1 MLIIQLNWLPN
12 NYTGIYQPASSA
24 FLVFL
29 IYFLHFPE
37 TIDRFSLNELATWLF
52 LSKFRHK
59 VEGVFKGWTFPG
71 ADLHANK
78 KDKRKKKKKTKKE
91 EKGKEKEKEK
101 ESTEEGS
108 GSEEEEE
115 EAEEEE
121 EEDGEEDDDEEKG
134 KGKKKVFFSHQD
146 RKTPEQLHREALGR

>member
-1 MLIIQLNWLPN
+1 M
-12 NYTGIYQPASSA
+12 
-24 FLVFL
+24 
-29 IYFLHFPE
+29 HFPE
-37 TIDRFSLNELATWLF
+37 TLDRLSLNDLATWLF

-115 EAEEEE
+115 EAEEGEREE
-121 EEDGEEDDDEEKG
+121 
-134 KGKKKVFFSHQD
+134 
-146 RKTPEQLHREALGR
+146 R